1 MCFFCVFLKAET
13 CWLFQKPQLFQN
25 HTLFQSLHVFEGFQ
39 REMGLTNAFNLI
51 LTAEE
56 LQLQRNFRSV
66 IILCGFA
73 GLILLIVAGK
83 LFYDRVI
90 GPKLDE
96 LEAGEPK
103 KKKKAKK
110 NAKQNRNQGLNQDS
124 DSDRDAMQDTKQ
136 EPDTFEFQYES
147 IEDEADNAGNEALED
162 EEIEAITPKKA
173 DGNSAAN
180 KNATGNN
187 AAGNSAANKNAIG
200 NNAAGNSAAGE
211 DTTRENT
218 SKR

>member
-1 MCFFCVFLKAET
+1 MCFFCVFLKPEI
-13 CWLFQKPQLFQN
+13 CRLFQKPQLFQN

-90 GPKLDE
+90 SPKLDE

-110 NAKQNRNQGLNQDS
+110 NAKQNGNQGLNQDS
-124 DSDRDAMQDTKQ
+124 DSDRNAMQDTRQ

-173 DGNSAAN
+173 AGNSAANKNAAGNSAAN

-187 AAGNSAANKNAIG
+187 AAD
-200 NNAAGNSAAGE
+200 NSAAGE

-218 SKR
+218 SPEEVNA

>member
-1 MCFFCVFLKAET
+1 M
-13 CWLFQKPQLFQN
+13 
-25 HTLFQSLHVFEGFQ
+25 FQSLHVFEGFQ

-56 LQLQRNFRSV
+56 LQLQRNLRSV

-110 NAKQNRNQGLNQDS
+110 NAKQNGNQGLNQDS

-147 IEDEADNAGNEALED
+147 IEDEVDNAGNEALED

-173 DGNSAAN
+173 AGNSAAN
-180 KNATGNN
+180 KNATGKSTANKN
-187 AAGNSAANKNAIG
+187 ATGKSAANKNARGNSAANKNARG
-200 NNAAGNSAAGE
+200 NKAADNSAAGE

-218 SKR
+218 SPEEVNA

>member
-1 MCFFCVFLKAET
+1 M
-13 CWLFQKPQLFQN
+13 
-25 HTLFQSLHVFEGFQ
+25 FQSLHVFEGFQ

-56 LQLQRNFRSV
+56 LQLQRNLRSV

-110 NAKQNRNQGLNQDS
+110 NAKQNGNQGLNQDS

-173 DGNSAAN
+173 AGNGAAN
-180 KNATGNN
+180 KNA
-187 AAGNSAANKNAIG
+187 AD
-200 NNAAGNSAAGE
+200 NSAAGE

-218 SKR
+218 SPEEVNA